1 MFLTDFVAKLAH
13 FPVGSPIASV
23 NFVAELAHFPICPLV
38 APIGMVV
45 YKIDSIEDD
54 VIMAMPLVDV
64 GGDHIFILAFQPFVG
79 KLFSDF
85 MRHLRRDFSDV
96 EGLNQ
101 VSGNHLRHL
110 HSLLG
115 SEVACPL
122 KFLCRRVAGC
132 TAERGNIELIV
143 SLFRVE
149 DEASALFTVPRIG
162 LILVTAIFPFASL
175 SAR

>member
-1 MFLTDFVAKLAH
+1 MFFTD
-13 FPVGSPIASV
+13 
-23 NFVAELAHFPICPLV
+23 FVAELAHFPICPLV

-96 EGLNQ
+96 EGLNILPMDFIMSGQ
-101 VSGNHLRHL
+101 V
-110 HSLLG
+110 
-115 SEVACPL
+115 
-122 KFLCRRVAGC
+122 LCRAC
-132 TAERGNIELIV
+132 
-143 SLFRVE
+143 FRRCIP
-149 DEASALFTVPRIG
+149 S
-162 LILVTAIFPFASL
+162 
-175 SAR
+175 